1 MKILLIAGHGNGD
14 PGAVG
19 NGYKESE
26 LTREVVS
33 LVKPFLSRFDGV
45 TVDIADPSKNWYD
58 YICKKG
64 NTFNF
69 RSYDYVL
76 EVHFNAGVGD
86 TTGNGKT
93 TGTEIYIT
101 TIEKGATVE
110 ENILNGIVLLG
121 FKNRGVKR
129 KNWTLINHIKKQG
142 VSAALLE
149 VCFID
154 DKDDMKL
161 YSANVDEIASAIA
174 NGIKKGFGLKEK
186 VAQSTELTSVN
197 DIVWELANRGI
208 ISDKSLW
215 LKKLEEDKNAYWLAR
230 KCANYIVLFKTK
242 KNVE

>member
-19 NGYKESE
+19 NGYKESD
-26 LTREVVS
+26 LTREVALLSKVS
-33 LVKPFLSRFDGV
+33 FSRFDGV
-45 TVDIADPSKNWYD
+45 TVDVADTSKNWFD

-64 NTFNF
+64 NSFNF
-69 RSYDYVL
+69 KAYDYVL

-93 TGTEIYIT
+93 TGTEIYVT
-101 TIEKGATVE
+101 TSENGVSVE
-110 ENILNGIVLLG
+110 ENILNNIVSLG

-129 KNWTLINHIKKQG
+129 KNFSLINHIKKQG

-161 YSANVDEIASAIA
+161 YATHVDDIATAIVNGIA
-174 NGIKKGFGLKEK
+174 NGFGLTEK
-186 VAQSTELTSVN
+186 TDKITSTELTSVN

-208 ISDKSLW
+208 ITDKALW

-230 KCANYIVLFKTK
+230 KCANYI
-242 KNVE
+242 NSH